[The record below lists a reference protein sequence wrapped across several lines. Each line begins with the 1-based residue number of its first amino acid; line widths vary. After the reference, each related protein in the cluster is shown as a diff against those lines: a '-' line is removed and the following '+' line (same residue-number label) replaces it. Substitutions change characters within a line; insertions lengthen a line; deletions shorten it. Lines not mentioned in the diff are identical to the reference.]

1 MNITAQIQGGLGN
14 QLFQYATAKALSIR
28 LKGRLQLDISW
39 FSHRWEDVTPRH
51 FLLPGLKVDCQLITH
66 HQAIHSPK
74 RWRRIAQRFLPLNP
88 YILKDRPFRF
98 NSDLNTFKPYT
109 NQDIY
114 LMGYW
119 QSYHYFNAIR
129 NILIKEIKP
138 VNTLSD
144 HYQGY
149 LEKILSCPSAMVHI
163 RRGDYVHLPVAA
175 KIHGFVGLDYYQK
188 GFDRLLASNPNIHFF
203 VFSDD
208 IEWAKS
214 NLPHQEKIHFI
225 ESVDEFNAPVQ
236 ELFLMSQCQKHLIA
250 NSSLSWWGAWLSEST
265 IPMIIAPKNWTNDRD
280 KNWDDLLPKHWQ
292 KL

>member
-51 FLLPGLKVDCQLITH
+51 FLLPGLKVDCQLTTH

-109 NQDIY
+109 SQDIY
-114 LMGYW
+114 LIGYW

-129 NILIKEIKP
+129 NILIREIKP

-188 GFDRLLASNPNIHFF
+188 GFDRLLASDSNIHFF

-208 IEWAKS
+208 MEWAKS

-225 ESVDEFNAPVQ
+225 ESVDEINAPVQ

-265 IPMIIAPKNWTNDRD
+265 IPMIIAPKNWTNNRD
-280 KNWDDLLPKHWQ
+280 KNWDNLLPKHWQ

>member
-51 FLLPGLKVDCQLITH
+51 FLLPGLKVDCQLTTH

-109 NQDIY
+109 SQDIY
-114 LMGYW
+114 LIGYW

-225 ESVDEFNAPVQ
+225 ESVDEINAPVQ